1 MNKMNC
7 RGLVISP
14 LIPIDMH
21 RSLHAALT
29 AVVLALIACRS
40 DAPSTSNPATT
51 TGSEQPAAWTLAWSD
66 EFDGAAGATVDGTK
80 WVADTGGQGWGNHER
95 EYYTLGAEN
104 AALDGAGHLVITA
117 RAEPSSQRR
126 CWYGQCRY
134 TSARLKTVGRYEPTY
149 GRFEARI
156 RLPRGQGLWPAFWLL
171 GANCESTG
179 WPQCGEIDV
188 VESVGQ
194 EPTVVFG
201 TLHGP
206 GYSGGGGIT
215 RNYTLA
221 ESTFADDF
229 HVFAMEWTPGQI
241 RWLVDDKEYHRLVPA
256 NLPTGA
262 QWVFDHAFFV
272 ILNVAVGGGRPGDPD
287 ATTTFPQEM
296 VVDYVR
302 VYRH

>member
-1 MNKMNC
+1 
-7 RGLVISP
+7 
-14 LIPIDMH
+14 MH
-21 RSLHAALT
+21 SSLRVSLT
-29 AVVLALIACRS
+29 AVVLVLISCRS
-40 DAPSTSNPATT
+40 DRSS
-51 TGSEQPAAWTLAWSD
+51 GSDSASESVKWTLAWSD

-80 WVADTGGQGWGNHER
+80 WVADTGGQGWGNQER
-95 EYYTLGAEN
+95 EYYMPGAEN

-117 RAEPSSQRR
+117 RAEPSSLRR

-134 TSARLKTVGRYEPTY
+134 TSARLKSAGRYEPTY
-149 GRFEARI
+149 GRFEARLK
-156 RLPRGQGLWPAFWLL
+156 LPRGQGLWPAFWLL
-171 GANCESTG
+171 GANCGSTG

-194 EPTVVFG
+194 EPNVVFG

-221 ESTFADDF
+221 ESTFSDDF
-229 HVFAMEWTPGQI
+229 HVFAVEWTPGQI
-241 RWLVDDKEYHRLVPA
+241 RWLVDDKEYHRLAPA
-256 NLPTGA
+256 NLPNGA
-262 QWVFDHAFFV
+262 QWVFDHPFFV

-287 ATTTFPQEM
+287 ATTTLPQEM

-302 VYRH
+302 VYRR